1 MNMKEYILFQTV
13 EDYED
18 ALEFIMEEDVRNIVP
33 NPDKLEIV
41 INMFDLRLVED
52 ILDSAAI
59 PYKIWR

>member
-1 MNMKEYILFQTV
+1 MKEYILFETV

-18 ALEFIMEEDVRNIVP
+18 ALEFIMEEDVRDVVP
-33 NPDKLEIV
+33 NPDELEIV

>member
-1 MNMKEYILFQTV
+1 MNMKEYILFETV

-18 ALEFIMEEDVRNIVP
+18 ALEFIMEENVRDVVP

>member
-1 MNMKEYILFQTV
+1 MYMKEYILFETV

-18 ALEFIMEEDVRNIVP
+18 ALEFIMEEDVRDVVP

>member
-1 MNMKEYILFQTV
+1 MKEYILFETV

-18 ALEFIMEEDVRNIVP
+18 ALEFIMEEDVRDVVP

>member
-1 MNMKEYILFQTV
+1 MYMKEYILFETV

-18 ALEFIMEEDVRNIVP
+18 ALEFIMEENVRDVVP

>member
-1 MNMKEYILFQTV
+1 MKEYILFETV

-18 ALEFIMEEDVRNIVP
+18 ALEFIMEENVRDVVP